1 LSFESGLAGHA
12 NAVQQRLR
20 IYTYIHHINVYGS
33 DEEGSPE
40 EHHRAVSAVS
50 LDADT
55 CSIQIARQSPDIDVL
70 ARHSAAFPL
79 FGPSSVRNRFVF
91 GMEPVGNRWGI
102 AVEWKAMEWRA
113 RRAAFMLS
121 LIFHTTSPF
130 FLHLTATVFR
140 YTTHRENT
148 HTHPPMETT
157 H

>member
-91 GMEPVGNRWGI
+91 GMESVGNRWGI

-121 LIFHTTSPF
+121 LIFTTKLAVGVQFELPDNKHIYLYCHAARPQCELS
-130 FLHLTATVFR
+130 
-140 YTTHRENT
+140 
-148 HTHPPMETT
+148 
-157 H
+157 